1 MKCVKNVDI
10 VYGLAW
16 GDEGKGKVSSC
27 MVRDGLYDFVCRWA
41 GGPNAGHTVY
51 IDGDK
56 FKTHHIPSGVFFG
69 VPSIIGPG
77 CVVNPKKFYEELDYL
92 EINGFDSSLVK
103 VSPRA
108 HIIQNKHVDD
118 DNRNLASK
126 LGTTGNGIAPCYS
139 DKSARNGILAN
150 QVLPD
155 KYIWD
160 EKLFGNVLCEGA
172 QGVWLDLDWGQY
184 PWVTSSTTLPYAA
197 CSLGFPMNKIREVV
211 GVIKAYDTRSGN
223 DPLFPETLF
232 KDPILSQIG
241 EIGTEYGVTTGRRRK
256 VNWLNFD
263 LLRKSI
269 EITGP
274 NQVIVNKVDVLE
286 RVGIFKIIIDGKIK
300 EFQEW
305 DDMAHFISKD
315 LVHRGVETIW
325 FSRDPE
331 EII

>member
-1 MKCVKNVDI
+1 MKCVENVDI

-27 MVRDGLYDFVCRWA
+27 MVRDGLYNFVCRWA

-56 FKTHHIPSGVFFG
+56 YKTHHIPSGVFFG

-92 EINGFDSSLVK
+92 ETNGFDSSLVK

-108 HIIQNKHVDD
+108 HIIQNKHVQD
-118 DNRNLASK
+118 DNRKLASK

-139 DKSARNGILAN
+139 EKSARTGIMAAE
-150 QVLPD
+150 VLPD
-155 KYIWD
+155 PYLWD

-197 CSLGFPMNKIREVV
+197 CSLGFPMNKVREVV

-232 KDPILSQIG
+232 GDSVLSQIG
-241 EIGTEYGVTTGRRRK
+241 EVGTEYGVTTGRRRK

-269 EITGP
+269 KITGP

-286 RVGIFKIIIDGKIK
+286 QVGVFKIIVDGKIK
-300 EFQEW
+300 EFSEW
-305 DDMAHFISKD
+305 EDMAHFISKD
-315 LVHRGVETIW
+315 LIRSGVETIW

-331 EII
+331 EIV